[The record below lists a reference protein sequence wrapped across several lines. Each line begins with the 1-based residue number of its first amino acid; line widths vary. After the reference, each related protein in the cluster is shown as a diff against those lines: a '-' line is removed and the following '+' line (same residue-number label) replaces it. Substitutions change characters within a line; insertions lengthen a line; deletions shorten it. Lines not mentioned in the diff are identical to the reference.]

1 MGYFK
6 IRDDDKPKVNFN
18 SKLNNLNL
26 IDDDFI

>member
-6 IRDDDKPKVNFN
+6 IRDDEKPNAN
-18 SKLNNLNL
+18 INNKLNNLNL